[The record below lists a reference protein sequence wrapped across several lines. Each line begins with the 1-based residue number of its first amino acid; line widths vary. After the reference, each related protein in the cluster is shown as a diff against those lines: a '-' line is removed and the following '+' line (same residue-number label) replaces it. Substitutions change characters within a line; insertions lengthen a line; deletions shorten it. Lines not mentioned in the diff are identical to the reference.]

1 MKESV
6 ARKDDLVISILHKPA
21 NTVLRVAGR
30 VEALDLDAT
39 KREALAVRGRR
50 GDGLAVFTANYRQ
63 VWKLQCI
70 ALFFFFFFR
79 VDYVMLVASYTETR
93 NNCKCHARVTN
104 KFLVASRMIPMAKME
119 KRVSEGWTSSRSRST
134 RVSYPYWWVFTMAF
148 KLISPDS
155 MAFLM
160 GGAALQPRSVNMI
173 TCIACTMSQDDTPP
187 QVHVRTRD

>member
-1 MKESV
+1 MLPKG
-6 ARKDDLVISILHKPA
+6 KPSPF
-21 NTVLRVAGR
+21 AG
-30 VEALDLDAT
+30 VVVTASQFLPPII
-39 KREALAVRGRR
+39 GRSGSSSASR
-50 GDGLAVFTANYRQ
+50 
-63 VWKLQCI
+63 C
-70 ALFFFFFFR
+70 FFR
-79 VDYVMLVASYTETR
+79 VDYVMLVASYTTTR

-160 GGAALQPRSVNMI
+160 GGAALQPRSVNMT
-173 TCIACTMSQDDTPP
+173 TCIACTMSQDDTAP
-187 QVHVRTRD
+187 QVHV

>member
-30 VEALDLDAT
+30 VETLDLDAT

-70 ALFFFFFFR
+70 ALFFLGWI
-79 VDYVMLVASYTETR
+79 ML
-93 NNCKCHARVTN
+93 C
-104 KFLVASRMIPMAKME
+104 
-119 KRVSEGWTSSRSRST
+119 
-134 RVSYPYWWVFTMAF
+134 
-148 KLISPDS
+148 
-155 MAFLM
+155 
-160 GGAALQPRSVNMI
+160 
-173 TCIACTMSQDDTPP
+173 
-187 QVHVRTRD
+187 